1 MSSKTHQRILTF
13 IKKYKDELSP
23 TTGIDEFAD
32 LLNECFSFKQ
42 DASRREK
49 VNLIVENLVLDD
61 ESKLVEGDLQKY
73 VERLIDF
80 VEGPSDDP
88 LEKNNL
94 KQRSSSGSSDEEDNR
109 GHNRQQNKHKRDR
122 SRDREKNKKS
132 KKNQKNTNILS
143 ELQKAIGKDMNIK
156 DLLSSLTNTNNRK
169 QQHNNNNKNV
179 VFLQNVPREMR
190 SYTEIEALLQG
201 RGELIKIQLL
211 GRVPSVQFKN
221 HSDAQALIDKFIVH
235 KGVKIEFTQ
244 SLNKQQQHQDDNK
257 NHKIIILDK
266 EGKKVSNQASQPAA
280 PLQQTQQQ
288 QQQQQQQSQ
297 QQSQQ
302 QQAVQ
307 KQDSKMEEETDQ
319 KKTKEEQEL
328 NNQIDQIKGQAKTL
342 VVDKVRLALLLNKRK
357 DNYSPQLSAE
367 IDELKKQPLQLKLR
381 MLTQK
386 KEEISKMNSLEQL
399 KAELQW
405 LNENYDYTLL
415 ITQIPEQLFKEKT
428 VTKVLNEEFQKY
440 GKIDNLQIK
449 IKDKAAHLK
458 FFSFDSA
465 EKAYYQANENSNFKV
480 EFLNQGIKKVLIAQS

>member
-1 MSSKTHQRILTF
+1 MSTKTHQRILTF
-13 IKKYKDELSP
+13 IKKYKDELSSS
-23 TTGIDEFAD
+23 TGIDEFAD
-32 LLNECFSFKQ
+32 LLNEFFDLFNQ
-42 DASRREK
+42 DQSRREK
-49 VNLIVENLVLDD
+49 VKLMLENLVLDD
-61 ESKLVEGDLQKY
+61 DSKLVEGDLQKY

-109 GHNRQQNKHKRDR
+109 GHNKQQNKHKRDR

-132 KKNQKNTNILS
+132 KKNQKNTNLIQ
-143 ELQKAIGKDMNIK
+143 ELQKAFGKEINFK
-156 DLLSSLTNTNNRK
+156 ELLSQITNNNNRK
-169 QQHNNNNKNV
+169 QQHNNNNKNI

-190 SYTEIEALLQG
+190 SYSEIESLLSG
-201 RGELIKIQLL
+201 RGELTKIQLL

-221 HSDAQALIDKFIVH
+221 PSDAQALIDKFIVH

-244 SLNKQQQHQDDNK
+244 SLNKQQNQDDQK
-257 NHKIIILDK
+257 NNKIIILDK
-266 EGKKVSNQASQPAA
+266 EGKKVSNQTSQPAA
-280 PLQQTQQQ
+280 PLQQPQQQ
-288 QQQQQQQSQ
+288 QQQQQ
-297 QQSQQ
+297 
-302 QQAVQ
+302 VTQ
-307 KQDSKMEEETDQ
+307 KQDSKMEEETEQ
-319 KKTKEEQEL
+319 KKSKEEQEL
-328 NNQIDQIKGQAKTL
+328 NTQIEQIKGQAKTL
-342 VVDKVRLALLLNKRK
+342 IVDKLRLAFLLIKRK
-357 DNYSPQLSAE
+357 DNYPPQLSVE
-367 IDELKKQPLQLKLR
+367 IDELKKL
-381 MLTQK
+381 LTQK
-386 KEEISKMNSLEQL
+386 KDEISKMNSLEQL

-415 ITQIPEQLFKEKT
+415 ITQIPEQLFKDKT

-465 EKAYYQANENSNFKV
+465 EKAYYQANENSNLKV

>member
-1 MSSKTHQRILTF
+1 MSTKIHQRILTF
-13 IKKYKDELSP
+13 IKKYKDELSSS
-23 TTGIDEFAD
+23 TGIDEFAD
-32 LLNECFSFKQ
+32 LLNECFTSFEQ
-42 DASRREK
+42 DSSRRQK
-49 VNLIVENLVLDD
+49 VNLMLENLVLDD
-61 ESKLVEGDLQKY
+61 DSKLVEGDLQKY

-80 VEGPSDDP
+80 VEGHSDDP

-94 KQRSSSGSSDEEDNR
+94 KQRSSSGSSDEDDNR

-143 ELQKAIGKDMNIK
+143 DLQKALGKEMNIK
-156 DLLSSLTNTNNRK
+156 DLLSSLTNNNNRK

-190 SYTEIEALLQG
+190 SYTEIESLLQG
-201 RGELIKIQLL
+201 RGDLIRIQLL

-244 SLNKQQQHQDDNK
+244 SLNKQQHQDDNK
-257 NHKIIILDK
+257 NNKIIVLDK
-266 EGKKVSNQASQPAA
+266 EGKKVSNQSSQPAA
-280 PLQQTQQQ
+280 PLQQNQQQ
-288 QQQQQQQSQ
+288 QQQQQQQVQ
-297 QQSQQ
+297 QKS
-302 QQAVQ
+302 
-307 KQDSKMEEETDQ
+307 DTKMEEENDQ

-328 NNQIDQIKGQAKTL
+328 NNQIEQIKGQAKTL
-342 VVDKVRLALLLNKRK
+342 VVDKLRLAFLLNKRK
-357 DNYSPQLSAE
+357 DNYPPQLSAE
-367 IDELKKQPLQLKLR
+367 IEELKKL
-381 MLTQK
+381 LTQK

-399 KAELQW
+399 KTELQW

-415 ITQIPEQLFKEKT
+415 ISQIPEQLFKEKT

>member
-1 MSSKTHQRILTF
+1 MNTKTHQRILTF

-23 TTGIDEFAD
+23 STGIDEFAD
-32 LLNECFSFKQ
+32 LLNECFSSFNS
-42 DASRREK
+42 DSSRREK
-49 VNLIVENLVLDD
+49 VDLMLENLVLDD
-61 ESKLVEGDLQKY
+61 DSKLVEGDLQKY

-80 VEGPSDDP
+80 VEGQSDDP

-94 KQRSSSGSSDEEDNR
+94 KQRSSSGSSDEDDNR
-109 GHNRQQNKHKRDR
+109 GHNKQQNKHKRDR

-132 KKNQKNTNILS
+132 KKNQKNTNIIS
-143 ELQKAIGKDMNIK
+143 ELQKALGKDMNIK
-156 DLLSSLTNTNNRK
+156 DLLSSIANNNNRK
-169 QQHNNNNKNV
+169 QQHNNNNKNI

-190 SYTEIEALLQG
+190 SYTEIESLLQG
-201 RGELIKIQLL
+201 RGELTKIQLL

-244 SLNKQQQHQDDNK
+244 SLNKQQHQDDNK
-257 NHKIIILDK
+257 NNKIIVLDK
-266 EGKKVSNQASQPAA
+266 EGKKVSNQSSQPAA
-280 PLQQTQQQ
+280 PLQQQQQ
-288 QQQQQQQSQ
+288 QQ
-297 QQSQQ
+297 
-302 QQAVQ
+302 VIQ

-319 KKTKEEQEL
+319 KKSKEEQEQ
-328 NNQIDQIKGQAKTL
+328 NNQIEQIKGQAKTL
-342 VVDKVRLALLLNKRK
+342 IVDKLRLALLLIKRK
-357 DNYSPQLSAE
+357 DNYPPQLSVE
-367 IDELKKQPLQLKLR
+367 IDELKKF
-381 MLTQK
+381 LTQK
-386 KEEISKMNSLEQL
+386 KDEISKMNSLEQL
-399 KAELQW
+399 KTELQW

-415 ITQIPEQLFKEKT
+415 ITQIPEQLFKDKT

-465 EKAYYQANENSNFKV
+465 EKAYYQANENSNLKV

>member
-1 MSSKTHQRILTF
+1 MSTKTHQRILTF
-13 IKKYKDELSP
+13 IKKYKDELSSS
-23 TTGIDEFAD
+23 TGIDEFAD
-32 LLNECFSFKQ
+32 LLNDCFDLFNQ
-42 DASRREK
+42 DQSRREK
-49 VNLIVENLVLDD
+49 VNIMLESLVLDD
-61 ESKLVEGDLQKY
+61 DSKLVEGDLQKY

-109 GHNRQQNKHKRDR
+109 GHNKQQNKHKRDR

-132 KKNQKNTNILS
+132 KKNQKNTNLIS
-143 ELQKAIGKDMNIK
+143 ELSKVFGKEINIK
-156 DLLSSLTNTNNRK
+156 DLLSSLTNNNNRK

-190 SYTEIEALLQG
+190 SYSEIESLLQG
-201 RGELIKIQLL
+201 RGELVKIQLL

-221 HSDAQALIDKFIVH
+221 HNDAQALIDKFIVH
-235 KGVKIEFTQ
+235 KGVKIEFTS
-244 SLNKQQQHQDDNK
+244 SLNKQQHQEDHK
-257 NHKIIILDK
+257 NNKIIILDK
-266 EGKKVSNQASQPAA
+266 EGKKVSNQTSQPAA
-280 PLQQTQQQ
+280 PLQQSQQQ
-288 QQQQQQQSQ
+288 QQQVSQ
-297 QQSQQ
+297 
-302 QQAVQ
+302 
-307 KQDSKMEEETDQ
+307 KPDSKMEEETDQ

-328 NNQIDQIKGQAKTL
+328 NTQIEQIKGQAKTL
-342 VVDKVRLALLLNKRK
+342 IVDKLRLALLLIKRK
-357 DNYSPQLSAE
+357 DNYPPQLSVE
-367 IDELKKQPLQLKLR
+367 IDELKKL
-381 MLTQK
+381 LTQK
-386 KEEISKMNSLEQL
+386 KEEIQKMNSLEQL

-405 LNENYDYTLL
+405 LNENYDFTLL
-415 ITQIPEQLFKEKT
+415 ITQIPEQLFKDKT

-465 EKAYYQANENSNFKV
+465 EKAYYQANENSNLKV

>member
-1 MSSKTHQRILTF
+1 MSTKTHQRILTF

-23 TTGIDEFAD
+23 STGIDEFAD
-32 LLNECFSFKQ
+32 LLNECFQSFKS
-42 DASRREK
+42 DSLRREK
-49 VNLIVENLVLDD
+49 VNLMLENLFLDD
-61 ESKLVEGDLQKY
+61 DSKLVEGDLQKY

-109 GHNRQQNKHKRDR
+109 GHNKQQNKHKRDR

-132 KKNQKNTNILS
+132 KKNQKNTNIIS
-143 ELQKAIGKDMNIK
+143 ELQKALGKDMNLK
-156 DLLSSLTNTNNRK
+156 DLLSSITNNNNRK
-169 QQHNNNNKNV
+169 QQHNNNNKNI

-190 SYTEIEALLQG
+190 SYTEIETLLQG
-201 RGELIKIQLL
+201 RGELTKIQLS

-257 NHKIIILDK
+257 NNKIIILDK
-266 EGKKVSNQASQPAA
+266 EGKKVSNQVSQPAA
-280 PLQQTQQQ
+280 PLLQTQQQ
-288 QQQQQQQSQ
+288 QQQQQSQSQ
-297 QQSQQ
+297 QS
-302 QQAVQ
+302 VLQ
-307 KQDSKMEEETDQ
+307 KQDSKMEEETDF

-328 NNQIDQIKGQAKTL
+328 NNQIEQIRGQAKTL
-342 VVDKVRLALLLNKRK
+342 IVDKIRLALLLVKRK
-357 DNYSPQLSAE
+357 DNYPPQLSVE
-367 IDELKKQPLQLKLR
+367 IDELKKL
-381 MLTQK
+381 LTQK
-386 KEEISKMNSLEQL
+386 KEEISKMSSLEQL

-415 ITQIPEQLFKEKT
+415 ITQIPEQLFKDKT

>member
-1 MSSKTHQRILTF
+1 MSTKVHQRILTF
-13 IKKYKDELSP
+13 IKKYKDELSSS
-23 TTGIDEFAD
+23 TGIDEFAD
-32 LLNECFSFKQ
+32 LLNECFTSFEQ
-42 DASRREK
+42 DSSRREK
-49 VNLIVENLVLDD
+49 VNLMLENLVLDD

-80 VEGPSDDP
+80 VEGQSDDP

-94 KQRSSSGSSDEEDNR
+94 KQRSSSGSSDEDDNR

-143 ELQKAIGKDMNIK
+143 DLQKALGKEMNIK
-156 DLLSSLTNTNNRK
+156 DLLSSLTNNNNRK

-190 SYTEIEALLQG
+190 SYTEIESLLQG
-201 RGELIKIQLL
+201 RGDLIRIQLL

-257 NHKIIILDK
+257 NNKIIVLDK
-266 EGKKVSNQASQPAA
+266 EGKKVSNQSSQPAA
-280 PLQQTQQQ
+280 PLQQNQQQ
-288 QQQQQQQSQ
+288 QQQQQQQVQ
-297 QQSQQ
+297 QKS
-302 QQAVQ
+302 
-307 KQDSKMEEETDQ
+307 DTKMEEENDQ

-328 NNQIDQIKGQAKTL
+328 NNQIEQIKGQAKTL
-342 VVDKVRLALLLNKRK
+342 VVDKLRLAFLLNKRK
-357 DNYSPQLSAE
+357 DNYPPQLSTE
-367 IDELKKQPLQLKLR
+367 IEELKKL
-381 MLTQK
+381 LTQK

-399 KAELQW
+399 KTELQW

-415 ITQIPEQLFKEKT
+415 ITQIPEQLFKDKT

-465 EKAYYQANENSNFKV
+465 EKAYYQANENSNLKV